1 MGIPLGH
8 PGQPPQRGVTV
19 PPHPHSQTLTS
30 VGHSFNKS
38 NCAETFSSVIQHS
51 AARFS
56 VLPNVWLKKRF
67 KVGGWAYA
75 GVHRAFVG
83 KVSQRQ
89 ASPLLHSRSISLRVH
104 RFEDNF
110 KFDATTQRDN
120 FALAPAHTTWL
131 AFPGPS
137 GAPAYCA

>member
-1 MGIPLGH
+1 MGGIRRSASGVRRQGLPTSS
-8 PGQPPQRGVTV
+8 QPAVALPQ
-19 PPHPHSQTLTS
+19 HL
-30 VGHSFNKS
+30 
-38 NCAETFSSVIQHS
+38 
-51 AARFS
+51 
-56 VLPNVWLKKRF
+56 
-67 KVGGWAYA
+67 A
-75 GVHRAFVG
+75 G
-83 KVSQRQ
+83 
-89 ASPLLHSRSISLRVH
+89 VH